1 MIATREIPG
10 SIPGMTDARM
20 IVDLRPG
27 GSVER
32 DAHEG
37 AVNRLPR
44 GTSPETVGRQH
55 DHADCDDHAHVGVV
69 VCTHPVAHFLVERK
83 EHAPAALR
91 ARRWGGARGGEP
103 L

>member
-10 SIPGMTDARM
+10 SIPGMTNARM

-32 DAHEG
+32 DAHEE

-44 GTSPETVGRQH
+44 GASP
-55 DHADCDDHAHVGVV
+55 DDC
-69 VCTHPVAHFLVERK
+69 
-83 EHAPAALR
+83 
-91 ARRWGGARGGEP
+91 RGTA
-103 L
+103 